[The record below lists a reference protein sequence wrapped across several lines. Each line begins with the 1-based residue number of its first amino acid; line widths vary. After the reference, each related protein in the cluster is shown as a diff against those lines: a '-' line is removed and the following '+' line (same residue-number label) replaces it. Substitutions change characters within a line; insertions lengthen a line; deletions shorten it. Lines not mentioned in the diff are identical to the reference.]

1 MTIQT
6 DTQTLA
12 AARGRSESP
21 APVSKLIYTGI
32 RTPDPEAMIAY
43 YVDVLGFTLVNTD
56 GSDQASYLT
65 LGPDH
70 HAVAIE
76 RGSAHGRSRLGLQL
90 HGGLDTARAQLKEAG
105 VAAEHRSD
113 PEPGVAE
120 DLVIEEPGTCTPIHL
135 VESFGTSGVET
146 SLGTTPTKLG
156 HVAAYVPDVAAAQA
170 FYERVLAFRWADTI
184 GDFFVFL
191 RCNAEHHAVNFMQS
205 NERSGLH
212 HVAYEMRNIA
222 HLTTMLDHLA
232 KHNRR
237 LEWGP
242 GRHGPGHNIFTYHRD
257 PDGNVVEL
265 FCDLDVV
272 HDEQTGAFEPRPW
285 HNTFPQVPRVWDLDL
300 VAANSWGP
308 INPVFL
314 EH

>member
-1 MTIQT
+1 MSTE
-6 DTQTLA
+6 TQTPA
-12 AARGRSESP
+12 PAMQPGRSEPP
-21 APVSKLIYTGI
+21 APVGKLIYTGV

-43 YVDVLGFTLVNTD
+43 YVDVLGFTLVNGGAADEVT
-56 GSDQASYLT
+56 YLT
-65 LGPDH
+65 PGPDH
-70 HAVAIE
+70 HALVVE
-76 RGSAHGRSRLGLQL
+76 RGSAHGRARLGLQL
-90 HGGLDTARAQLKEAG
+90 DGELAATAARLADAG
-105 VAAEHRSD
+105 IAAARRID
-113 PEPGVAE
+113 PEPGITE
-120 DLVIEEPGTCTPIHL
+120 DLVIEEPGTGTPIHL
-135 VESFGTSGVET
+135 VEAFGTSGVET

-156 HVAAYVPDVAAAQA
+156 HVAAYVRDVAAIQA
-170 FYERVLAFRWADTI
+170 FYERVLGFRWADTI

-205 NERSGLH
+205 AERSGLH
-212 HVAYEMRNIA
+212 HVAYEMRDIV
-222 HLTTMLDHLA
+222 HLKSMLDHLA
-232 KHNRR
+232 KHGRR

-265 FCDLDVV
+265 FCELDVV

-285 HNTFPQVPRVWDLDL
+285 HDTFPQVPRVWDVDV

>member
-1 MTIQT
+1 MSTE
-6 DTQTLA
+6 TQTTA
-12 AARGRSESP
+12 AAAQPGPSEPP
-21 APVSKLIYTGI
+21 ASVGKLLYSGV
-32 RTPDPEAMIAY
+32 RTPDPEAMVAY
-43 YVDVLGFTLVNTD
+43 YVDVLGFALVSGGGAD
-56 GSDQASYLT
+56 EVAYLT
-65 LGPDH
+65 PGPDH
-70 HAVAIE
+70 HAVAVE
-76 RGSAHGRSRLGLQL
+76 RGAADGRSRLGLQL
-90 HGGLDTARAQLKEAG
+90 HGGLDMAAQRLADAG
-105 VAAEHRSD
+105 IPATRRTD
-113 PEPGVAE
+113 PEPGVNE
-120 DLVIEEPGTCTPIHL
+120 DLVVEEPGAGAPIHL
-135 VESFGTSGVET
+135 VETFGTSDVAT

-156 HVAAYVPDVAAAQA
+156 HVAAYVPDVAVIQA
-170 FYERVLAFRWADTI
+170 FYERVLGFRWADTI

-205 NERSGLH
+205 SDRSGLH
-212 HVAYEMRNIA
+212 HVAYEMRDVV

-232 KHNRR
+232 KHDRR

-265 FCDLDVV
+265 FCQLDVV
-272 HDEQTGAFEPRPW
+272 HDEKTGAFEPRPW
-285 HNTFPQVPRVWDLDL
+285 HDTFPQVPRVWDVDV